1 MIDSAY
7 GVAHVRTANADADA
21 PSSPSPPRA
30 AGASTSTFPP
40 KYSTN
45 DLVS

>member
-7 GVAHVRTANADADA
+7 GVAHVRTADADA
-21 PSSPSPPRA
+21 PPSSSPRA
-30 AGASTSTFPP
+30 SGTSTSTFPP